1 MLQRKFRCRS
11 RSPIGLSR
19 SVALTAVFMLGL
31 GWQPVAC
38 AQTRAPYD
46 PGTRIL
52 QPRMFAEGTISTD
65 LDEAGGVFSLDG
77 KDFYFTVVAPYTT
90 SPRFAMICVSHFMS
104 GRWQKPETVSFSGRY
119 MDLGPHLSID
129 GSKLFFTSVRPIPDS
144 KGPRF
149 RIWVSEKSP
158 DGWSEP
164 TPLAAPINLESSHN
178 LDAYPTGDGGLYFT
192 SDRDDPAGHFHIF
205 LARFSDGKFQ
215 APEKLGPEIN
225 SEYSESS
232 PAISPDGNILVFTSS
247 ASPEDQDKRRPQDLI
262 AAGKPYPR
270 QDLYVSVKRNGLW
283 TTARHL
289 EHGINSSAEEVN
301 PSFSPDGKFLFWG
314 SEKSQFEIPTKPLQR
329 AQVERL
335 WQTPLNGRANIYFVS
350 VEALEAGK

>member
-1 MLQRKFRCRS
+1 MLLSTSRS
-11 RSPIGLSR
+11 RSRWPIRLSK
-19 SVALTAVFMLGL
+19 SAALTALLLLGS
-31 GWQPVAC
+31 GWQLI
-38 AQTRAPYD
+38 AQAHAPYD
-46 PGTRIL
+46 TGTRIL

-65 LDEAGGVFSLDG
+65 LDEAGGVFSPDG
-77 KDFYFTVVAPYTT
+77 KDFYFTVVASYTT
-90 SPRFAMICVSHFMS
+90 SPRFAMICVSHFMN

-178 LDAYPTGDGGLYFT
+178 LDAYPTGDGDLYFT

-205 LARFSDGKFQ
+205 HATFSNGKFQ
-215 APEKLGPEIN
+215 SPEKLGAEIN

-232 PAISPDGNILVFTSS
+232 PAISPDGTILVFASS

-270 QDLYVSVKRNGLW
+270 QDLYVSTKHNGHW
-283 TTARHL
+283 TVARHL

-301 PSFSPDGKFLFWG
+301 PSFSPDGKFLLWG

-335 WQTPLNGRANIYFVS
+335 WQTPLNGRANIYYVS